1 MEANNADF
9 TFAPAYCRHPEGFVF
24 LFAPAMHSAFQVMPC
39 ARQAMFFKKSMLD
52 RENYCDERFKLL
64 ADFDLIIRIIMKGY
78 TPAYFDTTYVT
89 YKLGE
94 KVAQNEDRA
103 EKEIKAIYNKNY
115 RTLYPLNETVLD
127 RMTKFSEFPKE
138 LLDRLAKYFP
148 EDDRELFYE
157 RCEQMHQI
165 RVNAH
170 NNAKQQNKE

>member
-1 MEANNADF
+1 M
-9 TFAPAYCRHPEGFVF
+9 
-24 LFAPAMHSAFQVMPC
+24 
-39 ARQAMFFKKSMLD
+39 
-52 RENYCDERFKLL
+52 
-64 ADFDLIIRIIMKGY
+64 
-78 TPAYFDTTYVT
+78 
-89 YKLGE
+89 
-94 KVAQNEDRA
+94 QNEDRA

-127 RMTKFSEFPKE
+127 RMAKFSEFPKE

-148 EDDRELFYE
+148 EEDRELFYE